1 MSYIIISYLFL
12 SACNWFICVQMH
24 TGYKIK
30 RIGATLLC
38 HVTNLLYMFKF
49 ELLDVEIPKY
59 IFSAFSVVFQTTI
72 SYLILQNTE

>member
-1 MSYIIISYLFL
+1 MSYIIVSYLFL
-12 SACNWFICVQMH
+12 SACNWFICVRMH

-59 IFSAFSVVFQTTI
+59 IFSGFLVVLLTTTI
-72 SYLILQNTE
+72 SYLIL